1 MAASENVP
9 ESSAILLEYV
19 TGSLHTQRQTSKQ
32 GGEAAV
38 WKQGELSFTELE
50 ARGRLLPFVKEHY
63 IIVSTLAVF
72 KG

>member
-19 TGSLHTQRQTSKQ
+19 TGSLNTQRQTSVQ
-32 GGEAAV
+32 GEEVAMR
-38 WKQGELSFTELE
+38 KQGELSLTELE

-63 IIVSTLAVF
+63 IIASTLAIF